1 MNSLSY
7 WAVLFVAS
15 VRNIFT
21 HKLKSA
27 VVGLLMC
34 FGTGLVVTGTA
45 LLDSMEDSMSKSI
58 TSSLAGHLQVYSAE
72 AKDELALFGGMMM
85 GREDIGR
92 IANFED
98 LERVAEQVENVRA
111 IVPMGIDIASI
122 TGGNETDRVA
132 DTLRTAVAARD
143 QAQIDLLRLQL
154 SLMADALRS
163 EFEAKQAITADK
175 EALAADLQNLDR
187 LQSDAFWLSLSDDP
201 ELAIQFI
208 ETKIAPM
215 SSDGLIVYLRYVGTD
230 LDEFTKNFERFEIVK
245 GEAVPAGHRGFLF
258 AEKFYEDHVKHKV
271 ARDLDRIHRQVHE
284 EEKTIAEDALL
295 RTKVGQMSRQYRR
308 ISFQLRPDDAQNLTS
323 ELRTMMPEVRAK
335 DGAEP
340 SLEVLLQAFLE
351 VNDQN
356 LDERYAYFY
365 ESIAPKIE
373 LYKIKVGDVMTIR
386 AYTRSGYLKAVN
398 TKVYG
403 TFNFRGL
410 ERSDLAA
417 AANLMDI
424 VTFRDLYGLMSETRR
439 EELEQI
445 REEVGAAEI
454 DRQNAE
460 DTLFGGSGQSLVAA
474 PEDTAGFDE
483 FRGQDLAGIREDLAE
498 AYNQRFDAETVA
510 RGVAL
515 NAAVV
520 LEDPDRLDETKAA
533 LQAAFD
539 RSGQPM
545 KVVDWQT
552 ASGIVGQFIIVIRL
566 VLYVAIFIIFLVA
579 LVIINNTMVM
589 ATMERTTEIGTL
601 RAMGAQRSTVMT
613 MFLFETVVLGLLA
626 GVAGALGG
634 ALFVTWLGHVG
645 IPAGNQDTLIFLFGG
660 PRMYPAFGLANLAVG
675 LVSIL
680 VVSLVSTLYPAR
692 LATRIPPVV
701 AMQAKD

>member
-1 MNSLSY
+1 MSTLSY

-27 VVGLLMC
+27 VVGLLMF
-34 FGTGLVVTGTA
+34 FGTALVVIGTS

-58 TSSLAGHLQVYSAE
+58 TSSLAGHLQIYSSQ

-98 LERVAEQVENVRA
+98 VQKVAEAVDNVRA
-111 IVPMGIDIASI
+111 VVPMGIDIASI
-122 TGGNETDRVA
+122 TGGNETDR
-132 DTLRTAVAARD
+132 L
-143 QAQIDLLRLQL
+143 
-154 SLMADALRS
+154 ADALRAAIAAGDQGQVS
-163 EFEAKQAITADK
+163 MLRGQLQQMAEAMQREFEAKRTISADQT
-175 EALAADLQNLDR
+175 ALAEDLSHLDR
-187 LQSDAFWLSLSDDP
+187 LESQEFWDGLAQDP
-201 ELAIQFI
+201 ELGVQFI

-215 SSDGLIVYLRYVGTD
+215 SSDGMIVYLRYVGTD
-230 LDEFTKNFERFEIVK
+230 LDAFTRNFERFEIVK
-245 GEAVPAGHRGFLF
+245 GEAVPPGHRGFLF
-258 AEKFYEDHVKHKV
+258 ADKFYEDRVKHKV
-271 ARDLDRIHRQVHE
+271 ARDLDKVYRKVRDEGV
-284 EEKTIAEDALL
+284 KIADDPLL
-295 RTKVGQMSRQYRR
+295 RNRVEQMWRQYRR
-308 ISFQLRPDDAQNLTS
+308 ISFQLRPEDATTIRA
-323 ELRTMMPEVRAK
+323 ELRRRLPSVQAD
-335 DGAEP
+335 DGGEP
-340 SLEVLLQAFLE
+340 TLEDLLQAFLKVDDSNIE
-351 VNDQN
+351 
-356 LDERYAYFY
+356 ERYRFFY
-365 ESIAPKIE
+365 DFIAPKIE
-373 LYKIKVGDVMTIR
+373 LYQVKVGDVMTIR
-386 AYTRSGYLKAVN
+386 AYTRAGYLKAVN

-439 EELEQI
+439 AELETI
-445 REEVGAAEI
+445 REAVGAVEV

-460 DTLFGGSGQSLVAA
+460 DTLFGAA
-474 PEDTAGFDE
+474 EVPVVVEAQAEGGFDE
-483 FRGQDLAGIREDLAE
+483 LRGVDLGGMREALAN
-498 AYNQRFDAETVA
+498 NQTFDAGLIA
-510 RGVAL
+510 QGVAL

-520 LEDPDRLDETKAA
+520 LDDPDRLEATRASLQTA
-533 LQAAFD
+533 LDQAGLEM
-539 RSGQPM
+539 R
-545 KVVDWQT
+545 VVDWHT

-566 VLYVAIFIIFLVA
+566 VLYVAITIIFLVA

-589 ATMERTTEIGTL
+589 ATLERTTEIGTL

-626 GVAGALGG
+626 GTSGALGG
-634 ALFVTWLGHVG
+634 ALFVTWLGAVG
-645 IPAGNQDTLIFLFGG
+645 IPAGSQDTLIFLFGG
-660 PRMYPAFGLANLAVG
+660 PRMYPSFGAANLALG

-701 AMQAKD
+701 AMQAKE